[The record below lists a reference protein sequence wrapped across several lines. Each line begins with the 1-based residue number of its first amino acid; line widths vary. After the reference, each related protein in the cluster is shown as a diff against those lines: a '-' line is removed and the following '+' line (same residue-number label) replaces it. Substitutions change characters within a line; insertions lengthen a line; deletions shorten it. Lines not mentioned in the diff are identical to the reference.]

1 MALIGAPIRRIED
14 RRLLTGGG
22 RYTDDFNR
30 PGQAYAVFV
39 RSSRA
44 HADILSIDRGTAK
57 NMPGVLGIF
66 TIDDLAAS
74 GVAEMPTGI
83 AGRGD
88 SYPNRDGS
96 PMANPPYLVLAK
108 DRVRYVGEPV
118 AMVIADSI
126 AAAVAA
132 AEAVTMTYRALPPVI
147 GAAQADLPDQPQIW
161 PEAPRNI
168 CYDWGAGDPAAVA
181 QALGQSHHVTV
192 LEVEIGRIVPAFM
205 EPRAALADYDA
216 ATNRFEIV
224 AGCQAIH
231 GLRDKLAVSLGVA
244 ADHVRVI
251 SPDVGGAFGAR
262 SVIYPEY
269 LASLWAAREIGRPIK
284 WTGTRE
290 EEFLTSTQGRDNK
303 LRGELG
309 LDEAGHFLG
318 LRVTGY
324 ANMGARHTGNGP
336 YSVMRNLARMLP
348 GVYRTPAVCMALKG
362 VFTNTV
368 PVSSYRG
375 VGRMEAIFLMERL
388 VDQAAREIGADRI
401 ALRRQNLIPAEAL
414 PYQTPM
420 EAIYDSG
427 DYASNM
433 DKAMAAV
440 GWDNFP
446 ARRAHAARSG
456 LWRGI
461 GLANYIEGAGGGRG
475 EYAAIGIDENGIAH
489 IGAGC
494 VDQGQGHATTLR
506 QIAADRLG
514 LELEQ
519 VAVRASDTDLI
530 ADGVGTNASR
540 SMVRA
545 GAALVAAAD
554 RLIERGR
561 LFAAGLLQAQ
571 VDEVTY
577 RDGRY
582 HLDGGRSVRLDEVAR
597 AVRESD
603 VGSANGKELFAAI
616 RSDDDAVT
624 YPNGCHICEVE
635 IDPETGAVEVVSFIA
650 VDDVGRAINPV
661 IVHGQSQGGI
671 AQGIGQ
677 ALMEWGAFDPLS
689 GQVLSGSFLD
699 YAMPRA
705 AGLPALQPIDND
717 FPSPTNA
724 LGVKGAGEGGAT
736 GAPAAVINAVLDAL
750 APYGVTDITM
760 PATAARIWAAIR
772 DGARENS

>member
-1 MALIGAPIRRIED
+1 MALIGASIRRVED
-14 RRLLTGGG
+14 QRLLTGAG
-22 RYTDDFNR
+22 RYTDDINR
-30 PGQAYAVFV
+30 SGQAYAVFV
-39 RSSRA
+39 RSPHA
-44 HADILSIDRGTAK
+44 HADILSIDTGIATK
-57 NMPGVLGIF
+57 MPGVLGIF

-74 GVAEMPTGI
+74 AIGEIPTGI
-83 AGRGD
+83 AGRGEG
-88 SYPNRDGS
+88 YPNRDGS
-96 PMANPPYLVLAK
+96 AMANPPYLVLAK

-118 AMVIADSI
+118 AMVVATGVGS
-126 AAAVAA
+126 AVAA
-132 AEAVTMTYRALPPVI
+132 AEAVAITYRALAPVI
-147 GAAQADLPDQPQIW
+147 GADQADLPDKPQIW
-161 PEAPRNI
+161 PEAPRNT
-168 CYDWGAGDPAAVA
+168 CYDWGAGDAAAVA
-181 QALGQSHHVTV
+181 QALENSHHVTA

-216 ATNRFEIV
+216 ATHRFEIF

-244 ADHVRVI
+244 PDRVRVI

-269 LASLWAAREIGRPIK
+269 LATLWAAREMGRPIK
-284 WTGTRE
+284 WTSTRE
-290 EEFLTSTQGRDNK
+290 EEFLTSTQGRDSF

-309 LDEAGHFLG
+309 LDDAGRFLG
-318 LRVTGY
+318 LRVTGQS
-324 ANMGARHTGNGP
+324 NMGARHTGNGP

-348 GVYRTPAVCMALKG
+348 GVYRTPAVCMALRG

-388 VDQAAREIGADRI
+388 VDRAAREIGTDRI
-401 ALRRQNLIPAEAL
+401 ALRRQNLIATTSL
-414 PYQTPM
+414 PYKTPM
-420 EAIYDSG
+420 GAVYDSG

-433 DKAMAAV
+433 DKAMAAAH
-440 GWDNFP
+440 WNAFP
-446 ARRAHAARSG
+446 DRRAKAQRSG

-461 GLANYIEGAGGGRG
+461 GLANYIEGAGGGAG
-475 EYAAIGIDENGIAH
+475 EYVAIGIDENGIAQ

-494 VDQGQGHATTLR
+494 VDQGQGHRTSLR

-514 LELEQ
+514 LGLEQ
-519 VAVRASDTDLI
+519 VAVCASDTDLI
-530 ADGVGTNASR
+530 KDGVGTNASR

-554 RLIERGR
+554 QLIEIGR
-561 LFAAGLLQAQ
+561 PFATGLLQAQ
-571 VDEVTY
+571 AGEVTY
-577 RDGRY
+577 HDGRY
-582 HLDGGRSVRLDEVAR
+582 HLDGGRSVGLNEVAR
-597 AVRESD
+597 AAREAGA
-603 VGSANGKELFAAI
+603 GSGKGEGLFAEI
-616 RSDDDAVT
+616 RSDDDAAT

-635 IDPETGAVEVVSFIA
+635 IDPETGAVEVIAFTA
-650 VDDVGRAINPV
+650 VDDVGRAINPP

-677 ALMEWGAFDPLS
+677 ALMEWGVFDPVS
-689 GQVLSGSFLD
+689 GQVLSGSFVD

-705 AGLPALQPIDND
+705 KGLPPLHPIAND

-750 APYGVTDITM
+750 APHGVTDITM
-760 PATAARIWAAIR
+760 PATAARIWAAIQR
-772 DGARENS
+772 DV